1 MRRAV
6 AAIIVCSLGALVAP
20 LPHSPPAALAVHE
33 KDAGDNLF
41 NLAAAEYHS
50 SGIPICAA
58 MVCGINNGKH
68 LACNSRRESER
79 AGARRITFAS
89 NATRPAAAW
98 VVAQASA
105 AVAPNSTSPSVAGER
120 LRAPP
125 VCSSIEAGS
134 SELQFPFCRVAPLPG
149 GLGQHELTLSLTA
162 TTSLVDI
169 GGYRLNTDNYD
180 GTYLPPVVELKPGD
194 SLNVRLLN
202 ALALNDGTNSR
213 HSSAMQGHEDRSTNI
228 HTHELIVSPK
238 NARDDPRNNG
248 DNIFVS
254 LGHGQSLD
262 YSIQVPTKLPA
273 SLLDGKKGY
282 FIPHPSGLYWYHSH
296 LHGISAAQVGGG
308 MAGILSIGERDA
320 NLVAIKETETGALRA
335 RTDTAYLMLRDIQI
349 TSTIDPT
356 AADGQSPA
364 IRSPTD
370 PDPALCQPGSDG
382 VAVPPLE
389 QRDGYCQSP
398 KDKSQIWLFTVNGQ
412 RFPTI
417 QIPSGRNKLLRLANL
432 SASATYVIS
441 LRDPSGNAVP
451 FDLISVDGVVPGVP
465 KDALVQDHPEALKIT
480 TLLFMPASRAEIFI
494 ANDQGDA
501 SERQLVLRTDGKDT
515 SAPSK
520 PGAGDPWPQINLA
533 SVILEGAP
541 VAVASVAPIELN
553 EYVAEAGPPTSQANV
568 RAAAA
573 LPQGCVRDIDHGNLE
588 HRRIKF
594 AGQGPFTITTDLVHS
609 PDKTKPQPY
618 NKFVA
623 DPQASLSFIGFGKY
637 LKPDHTV
644 DWDAT
649 DGRPRHTCV
658 RVANGHGQLWELNN
672 PTDEMHNFHI
682 HQTKFRSAT
691 DQDLTAYGID
701 PNSVPHPSALEIKT
715 GAVPSDAGRDLWND
729 TIPMEAHSTIFIVIN
744 FDAQEQLG
752 RYVYHCHILEHEDQG
767 LMAPMEVIR

>member
-6 AAIIVCSLGALVAP
+6 AAIGVCSLGALVAP
-20 LPHSPPAALAVHE
+20 MPHSLPAALAVLE
-33 KDAGDNLF
+33 KDAGDNLL
-41 NLAAAEYHS
+41 NLAAAEYPG
-50 SGIPICAA
+50 SGIPICTAA
-58 MVCGINNGKH
+58 VPGINNGKH
-68 LACNSRRESER
+68 VAYNSRCESGR
-79 AGARRITFAS
+79 AGPSCMTFAS
-89 NATRPAAAW
+89 KATRPAAAW

-105 AVAPNSTSPSVAGER
+105 AVAPASTSPSVAGEP

-134 SELQFPFCRVAPLPG
+134 SELQLPFCRVAPLPG
-149 GLGQHELTLSLTA
+149 GPGRHELTLSLTA
-162 TTSLVDI
+162 TTSPVQI

-180 GTYLPPVVELKPGD
+180 GTYLPPVVELKAGD

-202 ALALNDGTNSR
+202 ALASNDGTNSP
-213 HSSAMQGHEDRSTNI
+213 HGSAMPGHDDQSTNI
-228 HTHELIVSPK
+228 HTHGLIVSPK
-238 NARDDPRNNG
+238 NARNDPRNNG

-254 LGHGQSLD
+254 LGRGQSLD
-262 YSIQVPTKLPA
+262 YSIQVPTRLPA

-308 MAGILSIGERDA
+308 MAGILSIGARDA
-320 NLVAIKETETGALRA
+320 NLVATKETETGALRA
-335 RTDTAYLMLRDIQI
+335 RTDTSYLMLRDIQT
-349 TSTIDPT
+349 TSTVDPT

-364 IRSPTD
+364 SRPPTD

-382 VAVPPLE
+382 VGVPPLE

-398 KDKSQIWLFTVNGQ
+398 KDKSRIWLFTVNGQ

-451 FDLISVDGVVPGVP
+451 FDLISVDGVVPGSP
-465 KDALVQDHPEALKIT
+465 QDASVQDHPEALKIT

-494 ANDQGDA
+494 ANDQGNA

-515 SAPSK
+515 SAPGTGK
-520 PGAGDPWPQINLA
+520 GDPWPQINLA
-533 SVILEGAP
+533 TVILEGAP
-541 VAVASVAPIELN
+541 AAVAGAAPIGLN
-553 EYVAEAGPPTSQANV
+553 EYVGEAGPPPALLSNAL
-568 RAAAA
+568 AAAA
-573 LPQGCVRDIDHGNLE
+573 LPQGCVRDIDHSNLE

-609 PDKTKPQPY
+609 PDKNKPQPY

-623 DPQASLSFIGFGKY
+623 DPQASLSFIGFDKY

-658 RVANGHGQLWELNN
+658 RLANGHGQLWELNN

-701 PNSVPHPSALEIKT
+701 PSSIPHPSALEIKT
-715 GAVPSDAGRDLWND
+715 GAVPSGAGRDLWND
-729 TIPMEAHSTIFIVIN
+729 TIPMEAHSTILIVIN

-752 RYVYHCHILEHEDQG
+752 RYVYHCHILEHEDNG
-767 LMAPMEVIR
+767 LMAPMEVVR

>member
-6 AAIIVCSLGALVAP
+6 AATIVCSLGALVAP
-20 LPHSPPAALAVHE
+20 LLHSLPVALAVHE
-33 KDAGDNLF
+33 KDADDNLF
-41 NLAAAEYHS
+41 NLAAAEYPS
-50 SGIPICAA
+50 SGVPIC
-58 MVCGINNGKH
+58 
-68 LACNSRRESER
+68 
-79 AGARRITFAS
+79 TS

-105 AVAPNSTSPSVAGER
+105 AVAPASTLPSVAGEP

-125 VCSSIEAGS
+125 VCSSIGAGS

-149 GLGQHELTLSLTA
+149 GLGRHELTLSLTA
-162 TTSLVDI
+162 TTSLVQI
-169 GGYRLNTDNYD
+169 GGYHLSTDNYD

-202 ALALNDGTNSR
+202 ALASNDGTNSR
-213 HSSAMQGHEDRSTNI
+213 RDSAMQGHEDRSTNI
-228 HTHELIVSPK
+228 HTHGLIVSPK
-238 NARDDPRNNG
+238 NARDDQRNDG

-254 LGHGQSLD
+254 LGRGQGLD

-308 MAGILSIGERDA
+308 MAGILSVGARDA
-320 NLVAIKETETGALRA
+320 NLVAIKEAETGALRA

-364 IRSPTD
+364 SRPPTD
-370 PDPALCQPGSDG
+370 PVPALCQPSSDG
-382 VAVPPLE
+382 VSVPPLE
-389 QRDGYCQSP
+389 QRYGYCQSP
-398 KDKSQIWLFTVNGQ
+398 KDQSQIWLFTVNGQ

-417 QIPSGRNKLLRLANL
+417 RVPSGRNKLLRLANL

-441 LRDPSGNAVP
+441 LRAPSGNAVP

-465 KDALVQDHPEALKIT
+465 QDASVQDHPEALKIT

-515 SAPSK
+515 SVPSR
-520 PGAGDPWPQINLA
+520 PGLAGDQWPQINLA
-533 SVILEGAP
+533 SVILEGSPA
-541 VAVASVAPIELN
+541 AVASVAPIGLN
-553 EYVAEAGPPTSQANV
+553 EYVTEAGPLTAQANV
-568 RAAAA
+568 RVEAA
-573 LPQGCVRDIDHGNLE
+573 LPEGCLRDLEHANLE
-588 HRRIKF
+588 HRRIRF
-594 AGQGPFTITTDLVHS
+594 AGLKPGPYTIRTDLVHS
-609 PDKTKPQPY
+609 PDKTKLQPY
-618 NKFVA
+618 NKFVP
-623 DPQASLSFIGFGKY
+623 DPQASLPFIGFEKY
-637 LKPDHTV
+637 VKPDHTV

-649 DGRPRHTCV
+649 DGRPKHTCV
-658 RVANGHGQLWELNN
+658 RLANGHGQLWELNN
-672 PTDEMHNFHI
+672 PTDQMHNFHI
-682 HQTKFRSAT
+682 HQTKFRLAT

-729 TIPMEAHSTIFIVIN
+729 TIPMEADSTIFIVIN
-744 FDAQEQLG
+744 FDAEEQLG

>member
-6 AAIIVCSLGALVAP
+6 AAIIVCSLGTLIAP
-20 LPHSPPAALAVHE
+20 LPHSPPAAQAVHE

-50 SGIPICAA
+50 SAVPIGAATVYGIS
-58 MVCGINNGKH
+58 NGKH
-68 LACNSRRESER
+68 VACSSQSER
-79 AGARRITFAS
+79 VGARRITFARK
-89 NATRPAAAW
+89 ATRPTAAR

-105 AVAPNSTSPSVAGER
+105 AVASASTNAAGEP

-134 SELQFPFCRVAPLPG
+134 SELQFPFCRVAPLPS
-149 GLGQHELTLSLTA
+149 GLGRHELTLSLTA
-162 TTSLVDI
+162 TTSLVHI

-202 ALALNDGTNSR
+202 ALALNDGTNNR
-213 HSSAMQGHEDRSTNI
+213 HGSAMQGHEDRSTNI
-228 HTHELIVSPK
+228 HTHGLIVSPK

-254 LGHGQSLD
+254 LGRGQSLD

-308 MAGILSIGERDA
+308 MAGILSIGARDS
-320 NLVAIKETETGALRA
+320 NLVGIKEIETGALRA

-364 IRSPTD
+364 FRPPTD

-382 VAVPPLE
+382 VGVPPLE
-389 QRDGYCQSP
+389 QRYGYCQSP

-465 KDALVQDHPEALKIT
+465 QDASVQDHPEALKIT

-494 ANDQGDA
+494 ANDQGNA

-541 VAVASVAPIELN
+541 AAVARAAPIGLN
-553 EYVAEAGPPTSQANV
+553 EYVAEAGPPISQADV
-568 RAAAA
+568 RAAPA
-573 LPQGCVRDIDHGNLE
+573 LPQGCVRDIDHANLE

-609 PDKTKPQPY
+609 PDRTKPQPY

-623 DPQASLSFIGFGKY
+623 DPQASLSFIGVDKY

-691 DQDLTAYGID
+691 DQDLTDYGID
-701 PNSVPHPSALEIKT
+701 PNSIPHPSALEIKT
-715 GAVPSDAGRDLWND
+715 GVVPSDAGRDLWND

-744 FDAQEQLG
+744 FDAEEQLG
-752 RYVYHCHILEHEDQG
+752 RYVYHCHILDHEDQG

>member
-1 MRRAV
+1 
-6 AAIIVCSLGALVAP
+6 
-20 LPHSPPAALAVHE
+20 
-33 KDAGDNLF
+33 
-41 NLAAAEYHS
+41 
-50 SGIPICAA
+50 
-58 MVCGINNGKH
+58 
-68 LACNSRRESER
+68 
-79 AGARRITFAS
+79 
-89 NATRPAAAW
+89 
-98 VVAQASA
+98 
-105 AVAPNSTSPSVAGER
+105 
-120 LRAPP
+120 
-125 VCSSIEAGS
+125 
-134 SELQFPFCRVAPLPG
+134 
-149 GLGQHELTLSLTA
+149 
-162 TTSLVDI
+162 
-169 GGYRLNTDNYD
+169 
-180 GTYLPPVVELKPGD
+180 
-194 SLNVRLLN
+194 
-202 ALALNDGTNSR
+202 
-213 HSSAMQGHEDRSTNI
+213 
-228 HTHELIVSPK
+228 
-238 NARDDPRNNG
+238 
-248 DNIFVS
+248 VS
-254 LGHGQSLD
+254 LGRGQSLD

-308 MAGILSIGERDA
+308 MAGILSIGARDA
-320 NLVAIKETETGALRA
+320 NLVATKETETGALRA

-349 TSTIDPT
+349 SSTIDPT
-356 AADGQSPA
+356 AADGESPA
-364 IRSPTD
+364 TRPPTD
-370 PDPALCQPGSDG
+370 PDPALCKPGSDG
-382 VAVPPLE
+382 VSVPPLE

-417 QIPSGRNKLLRLANL
+417 QIPGGRNKLLRLANL
-432 SASATYVIS
+432 SASATYLIS

-451 FDLISVDGVVPGVP
+451 FDLISVDGAVPGVP
-465 KDALVQDHPEALKIT
+465 QDASVQDHPEALKIT

-501 SERQLVLRTDGKDT
+501 SERHLVLRTDGKDT
-515 SAPSK
+515 SAASN
-520 PGAGDPWPQINLA
+520 PGAGDPWPQVNLA

-541 VAVASVAPIELN
+541 VAAASVAPIGLN
-553 EYVAEAGPPTSQANV
+553 EYVAEAGPPMAEANV

-573 LPQGCVRDIDHGNLE
+573 MPQGCVRDIDHVNFE

-609 PDKTKPQPY
+609 PDKTKLQPY

-623 DPQASLSFIGFGKY
+623 DPQASLSFIGFDKY

-658 RVANGHGQLWELNN
+658 RVANGHGQLWELTN

-701 PNSVPHPSALEIKT
+701 PNSLRHPSALEIKT
-715 GAVPSDAGRDLWND
+715 GAAPSDAGRDLWND
-729 TIPMEAHSTIFIVIN
+729 TIPMEAHLTIFIVIN
-744 FDAQEQLG
+744 FDAEEQLG

>member
-1 MRRAV
+1 M
-6 AAIIVCSLGALVAP
+6 
-20 LPHSPPAALAVHE
+20 HE
-33 KDAGDNLF
+33 QDADDDLF
-41 NLAAAEYHS
+41 NLAAEYHS

-58 MVCGINNGKH
+58 TVCGINNVKH
-68 LACNSRRESER
+68 GVRSSRCESER
-79 AGARRITFAS
+79 AGGITFAS
-89 NATRPAAAW
+89 NLTRPAAAW
-98 VVAQASA
+98 AVTQASA
-105 AVAPNSTSPSVAGER
+105 AVAPASTSPAVVGEP

-134 SELQFPFCRVAPLPG
+134 SELQFPFCGVAPAVGGPG
-149 GLGQHELTLSLTA
+149 RHELTLSLTA
-162 TTSLVDI
+162 TTSLVHI
-169 GGYRLNTDNYD
+169 GGYLLNTDNYD

-202 ALALNDGTNSR
+202 ALALNDDTNGR
-213 HSSAMQGHEDRSTNI
+213 HSSAVQRHEDRSTNI
-228 HTHELIVSPK
+228 HTHGLIVSPK

-254 LGHGQSLD
+254 LGRGQSLD
-262 YSIQVPTKLPA
+262 YSIQVPTILPA

-296 LHGISAAQVGGG
+296 LHGVSAAQVGGG
-308 MAGILSIGERDA
+308 MAGILSIGARDA
-320 NLVAIKETETGALRA
+320 NLVAIKETETGALKA

-356 AADGQSPA
+356 AAGGQSPA
-364 IRSPTD
+364 IWPPTE

-382 VAVPPLE
+382 VVVPPLE
-389 QRDGYCQSP
+389 HRDGDRQSP
-398 KDKSQIWLFTVNGQ
+398 KDKSKTWLFTVNGQ

-417 QIPSGRNKLLRLANL
+417 QVPSGRNKLLRLANL

-465 KDALVQDHPEALKIT
+465 QDASVQPMNHPEALKIT

-494 ANDQGDA
+494 ANDQGNA

-541 VAVASVAPIELN
+541 VAVAGAAPIGLN
-553 EYVAEAGPPTSQANV
+553 EYVAEAGPPTLQANV

-573 LPQGCVRDIDHGNLE
+573 LPQGCVRDIDHAANLE

-623 DPQASLSFIGFGKY
+623 DPQASLSFIGFDKY

-658 RVANGHGQLWELNN
+658 RLANGHGQLWELNN

-715 GAVPSDAGRDLWND
+715 GVVPSDASRELWND
-729 TIPMEAHSTIFIVIN
+729 TVPMKAHSTIFIVIN

>member
-6 AAIIVCSLGALVAP
+6 AAVTVCSLGALVAP
-20 LPHSPPAALAVHE
+20 LPHSPPVVLAVHE
-33 KDAGDNLF
+33 KDASDNLF
-41 NLAAAEYHS
+41 NSAAADYHS
-50 SGIPICAA
+50 SPVCAA

-68 LACNSRRESER
+68 VACISRRESER

-105 AVAPNSTSPSVAGER
+105 AAAPASTSPSVAGER

-134 SELQFPFCRVAPLPG
+134 SELQFPFCQVAPLPG
-149 GLGQHELTLSLTA
+149 GLGRHELTVSLTA
-162 TTSLVDI
+162 TTSLVHI

-228 HTHELIVSPK
+228 HTHGLIVSPK
-238 NARDDPRNNG
+238 HARDDPRNNG

-254 LGHGQSLD
+254 LGRGQSLD

-273 SLLDGKKGY
+273 SLLDGKKGF

-308 MAGILSIGERDA
+308 MAGILSIGARDA

-349 TSTIDPT
+349 TSTIDPP

-364 IRSPTD
+364 IRPPTD
-370 PDPALCQPGSDG
+370 PNPALCQPGSDG
-382 VAVPPLE
+382 VGVPPLE

-465 KDALVQDHPEALKIT
+465 QDASVQDHPEASKIT

-501 SERQLVLRTDGKDT
+501 SERRLVLRTDGKDT
-515 SAPSK
+515 SAPSNL
-520 PGAGDPWPQINLA
+520 GAGDPWPQINLA
-533 SVILEGAP
+533 SVVLEGAP
-541 VAVASVAPIELN
+541 VAVASVAPIGLN

-568 RAAAA
+568 RAAVA
-573 LPQGCVRDIDHGNLE
+573 LPQGCVRDIDHANLE
-588 HRRIKF
+588 HRRIRF
-594 AGQGPFTITTDLVHS
+594 AGLKLGPYTIRTDLVHS
-609 PDKTKPQPY
+609 PDKTKLQPY
-618 NKFVA
+618 NKFVP
-623 DPQASLSFIGFGKY
+623 DPQASLPFIGFDKY
-637 LKPDHTV
+637 VKPDHTL

-649 DGRPRHTCV
+649 DGRPKHTCV
-658 RVANGHGQLWELNN
+658 RLASGHGQLWELNN
-672 PTDEMHNFHI
+672 PTDQMHNFHI
-682 HQTKFRSAT
+682 HQTKFRLAT

-715 GAVPSDAGRDLWND
+715 GAVPSGGGRDLWND
-729 TIPMEAHSTIFIVIN
+729 TIPMDAHSTIFIVIN
-744 FDAQEQLG
+744 FDAEEQLG